1 MKFWSL
7 ILCVF
12 ICHAGHVP
20 AKAQKPAGSSE
31 LTVRVKSSGGLVEGA
46 TVLLTS
52 KVAGQRVNVTN
63 AEGVCEFHRLQAG
76 AYSLQIVQRSLFPT
90 EESQERMDHVEIR
103 SDQAYSINVSL
114 VKGAVLKGRVVSIE
128 GWPVIGIPI
137 SAFNL
142 DGKKPSLPSA
152 KESNATAVSDDRGEF
167 RIYGLRPG
175 RYTVAVN
182 AQRNSFSLKSVATL
196 FYPGERECANA
207 TAFDLASGQ
216 EVSIPDMIL
225 DLTSA
230 NQNSLLGMV
239 KGSDGKPLRGV
250 SLSLLSV
257 DGSQVS
263 DSSVSDDQGHFSFE
277 GLPAGQYLLQARFH
291 SGSYF
296 NLERQISIMD
306 QVTNKIVLELRRHP
320 LISGQTFPRNRTV
333 MSLASFCSMAKTLQT
348 ER

>member
-7 ILCVF
+7 IICVF
-12 ICHAGHVP
+12 LCHAGHVP
-20 AKAQKPAGSSE
+20 AKTQKPAGSSE
-31 LTVRVKSSGGLVEGA
+31 LTVRVKSFTGLVEGA
-46 TVLLTS
+46 TVVLTS

-63 AEGVCEFHRLQAG
+63 AEGVCEFRGLQAG
-76 AYSLQIVQRSLFPT
+76 VYSLQIVQRSFFPT

-103 SDQAYSINVSL
+103 SDAAYAVNVHL
-114 VKGAVLKGRVVSIE
+114 VKGALLKGRIVSIE
-128 GWPVIGIPI
+128 GAPVIGIPI
-137 SAFNL
+137 SALNL
-142 DGKKPSLPSA
+142 DGKKPSLPSM

-182 AQRNSFSLKSVATL
+182 AQRNSLSLKSVATL

-207 TAFDLASGQ
+207 TAFELASGQ

-239 KGSDGKPLRGV
+239 KGADGKPLRGV

-263 DSSVSDDQGHFSFE
+263 DSSVSDDHGRFSFE
-277 GLPAGQYLLQARFH
+277 GLPAGQYLLKAKFN
-291 SGSYF
+291 SGSYS
-296 NLERQISIMD
+296 NLERRISIMD
-306 QVTNKIVLELRRHP
+306 QATNNVVLELRRQP
-320 LISGQTFPRNRTV
+320 LISDHAFPRNRTLA
-333 MSLASFCSMAKTLQT
+333 SLASFCSMAKTLQT